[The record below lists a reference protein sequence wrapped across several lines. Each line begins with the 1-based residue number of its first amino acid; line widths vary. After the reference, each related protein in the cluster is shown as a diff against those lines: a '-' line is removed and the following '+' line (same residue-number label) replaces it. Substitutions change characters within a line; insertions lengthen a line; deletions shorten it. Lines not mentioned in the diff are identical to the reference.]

1 MARAGRTLSERCK
14 NFGGLTWSDIQ
25 GCSSTCARIAWPLL
39 RSTLRIA
46 GWRGLLPDAVPG
58 PAGLDELVQVEASEG
73 GLFCGVAI
81 GSLSIGLLARA
92 MQVLYDGPIVS
103 GPDLQGAS
111 LKGTLEVVKV
121 TQDGPTQ
128 PLVVQKNQGGAV
140 FLMERAKRID
150 FDRVD
155 RECPASTEKEGRN
168 HGSHC
173 GRYGQPHLVV
183 RGCEHRAGAADRPAD
198 RPRRAGHAS
207 GLRL

>member
-25 GCSSTCARIAWPLL
+25 GCSGTCADRMA
-39 RSTLRIA
+39 A
-46 GWRGLLPDAVPG
+46 
-58 PAGLDELVQVEASEG
+58 ASQHFEDS
-73 GLFCGVAI
+73 GVAI

-111 LKGTLEVVKV
+111 LKGTLEVLKV

-128 PLVVQKNQGGAV
+128 PLVMQKNQGGAV

-155 RECPASTEKEGRN
+155 RECPASTEKE
-168 HGSHC
+168 
-173 GRYGQPHLVV
+173 
-183 RGCEHRAGAADRPAD
+183 
-198 RPRRAGHAS
+198 
-207 GLRL
+207 